1 MTPLTALDR
10 LRLRLTLWYAGVL
23 ALIVVL
29 LGGGLFFAVR
39 HQISRQLDIS
49 LHAATAALVHAARTR
64 EVERARATGPVAD
77 AVAELHIPDRAL
89 YLFDGEGRP
98 IIPAHAA
105 DWIRDAA
112 RDAATM
118 GSADRDLAVPE
129 AHEVR
134 LHAERFSGGTGTAY
148 VAAVVV
154 DRLELEDQYASLIE
168 AFVAAA
174 LAALLLVAVGGWLLA
189 RQSTAPIE
197 RSMEQMRRFMA
208 DAAHELRTPATILRT
223 RAEVALSHPRDPGED
238 TATLAAVARE
248 AERVGSIV
256 GDLLT
261 LARADAGDRPV
272 AHEVF
277 YLDDVAS
284 DAVDAA
290 RALAER
296 KGVALD
302 VGAFDEAGVTGDPGL
317 TRQLILI
324 LLDNA
329 IKFTHTGGHVRLD
342 VSAVDGVRAIEVSDT
357 GIGISADALPHVFE
371 RFYRGADA
379 RGAAEGAGLGLAI
392 AKWITDALGA
402 RIVLTSTPG
411 TGTRARVEFPAL

>member
-1 MTPLTALDR
+1 MTPLAR

-29 LGGGLFFAVR
+29 LGGGLFFTVR
-39 HQISRQLDIS
+39 HQISRQLDVS
-49 LHAATAALVHAARTR
+49 LHAATAALMQATRIR

-89 YLFDGEGRP
+89 YLFDSGGNP

-112 RDAATM
+112 RDAGGM

-129 AHEVR
+129 SHEVR
-134 LHAERFSGGTGTAY
+134 LHAERFAGGTGARY

-168 AFVAAA
+168 AFAAAA

-197 RSMEQMRRFMA
+197 RSMDQMRRFMA

-223 RAEVALSHPRDPGED
+223 RAEVALSHPRNAGED
-238 TATLAAVARE
+238 TVTLQAVARE
-248 AERVGSIV
+248 AERVGGIV

-272 AHEVF
+272 AHEPF

-290 RALAER
+290 RTLAER

-302 VGAFDEAGVTGDPGL
+302 VGAFDEAGITGDPGL
-317 TRQLILI
+317 SRQLILI

-329 IKFTHTGGHVRLD
+329 IKFTPTGGQVRLD
-342 VSAVDGVRAIEVSDT
+342 VSATDGVRTVEVIDS
-357 GIGISADALPHVFE
+357 GIGIPADALPHVFE

-379 RGAAEGAGLGLAI
+379 RGTAEGAGLGLAI
-392 AKWITDALGA
+392 AKWIADALGA
-402 RIVLTSTPG
+402 RISLASTPG
-411 TGTRARVEFPAL
+411 QGTRARVEFPAL